1 MSPTSPLGAAGALAI
16 ALLTVSLLQRRFA
29 APPLRRRFATLDGL
43 RGYAAFLVYIHHS
56 TIWYFFARSEVW
68 QLPSSRLFVHFG
80 QSSVAIFFMITGLLF
95 WSKLIDGRT
104 APIDWRRLYVSRV
117 LRLAPLFLLL
127 IAVFWIVALAVNGF
141 RLRVSVPRAALDTLH
156 WMSFTITAM
165 PNLNLAPTVVI
176 AASAWS
182 LPYEWWFYLS
192 LPMAGLLLG
201 TRSGRGWLM
210 LGAIGT
216 AAAVWWISARGGWP
230 IAAAFLGGIA
240 SAFLVRH
247 RDARRVAQHPA
258 ASILFL
264 ALLAGLTRFSTA
276 FALVPLLL
284 LSALFAIVACGN
296 TLFGA
301 LEWPA
306 ARGLGDMG
314 YSVYLLHGL
323 VLFAAFRFVF
333 DAAGA
338 ARLSAAQ
345 HWLVIWAC
353 TPIVVAL
360 SFVTFRI
367 VEAPAM
373 ARVDRVNTLMAP

>member
-1 MSPTSPLGAAGALAI
+1 
-16 ALLTVSLLQRRFA
+16 
-29 APPLRRRFATLDGL
+29 
-43 RGYAAFLVYIHHS
+43 
-56 TIWYFFARSEVW
+56 
-68 QLPSSRLFVHFG
+68 
-80 QSSVAIFFMITGLLF
+80 
-95 WSKLIDGRT
+95 
-104 APIDWRRLYVSRV
+104 
-117 LRLAPLFLLL
+117 
-127 IAVFWIVALAVNGF
+127 
-141 RLRVSVPRAALDTLH
+141 
-156 WMSFTITAM
+156 
-165 PNLNLAPTVVI
+165 
-176 AASAWS
+176 
-182 LPYEWWFYLS
+182 
-192 LPMAGLLLG
+192 
-201 TRSGRGWLM
+201 
-210 LGAIGT
+210 
-216 AAAVWWISARGGWP
+216 
-230 IAAAFLGGIA
+230 
-240 SAFLVRH
+240 
-247 RDARRVAQHPA
+247 VAQHPA

-276 FALVPLLL
+276 FAPVPLLL

-373 ARVDRVNTLMAP
+373 ARVDRVNALMAP